1 MVIHL
6 DLYVIKPP
14 DRIDQGV
21 CIVDLIFVE
30 IITPV
35 CIYCPYDIYLYPPLS
50 IIGHIKNA
58 FIIC

>member
-6 DLYVIKPP
+6 DLYVIKSP

-30 IITPV
+30 IISLV

-50 IIGHIKNA
+50 LIGHIKNVS
-58 FIIC
+58 IIC